1 MVSAPEGR
9 ADGTTPDKDHN
20 FMNVERVSVHGGH
33 CGQFCNHAKDTL
45 EEVVQAYIA
54 QGFAWAGL
62 TEHMPPS
69 GDAYLYPEERQAGL
83 TAALMAE
90 RFVRYMAE
98 ARRLQAVYADRIDIR
113 VAFESEDTPGAIDL
127 ARRLIADHAPDYIVG
142 SVHHIDGIP
151 FDYSAE
157 DYARAV
163 EACGGM
169 EGLYCA
175 YFDRQ
180 HDLVEQLRPQVV
192 GHFDLIRIFDPL
204 YRRHIMFQE
213 VQKKIRRNLELIRKL
228 DLILDYNV
236 AALKKGAF
244 EPYLCQPILVQA
256 RYLGIAVV
264 PGDDSHG
271 VAQVGLHLD
280 EGIRLLQQQGI
291 DTRWRRPGTL

>member
-1 MVSAPEGR
+1 
-9 ADGTTPDKDHN
+9 
-20 FMNVERVSVHGGH
+20 MNVERVSVHGGH
-33 CGQFCNHAKDTL
+33 SGQFCNHAKDTL

-54 QGFAWAGL
+54 QGFAWVGL
-62 TEHMPPS
+62 TEHMPPP

-98 ARRLQAVYADRIDIR
+98 ARRLQAAYADRIDIR

-127 ARRLIADHAPDYIVG
+127 ARRLIAAHAPDYIVG

-151 FDYSAE
+151 FDYSADE
-157 DYARAV
+157 YARAV

-192 GHFDLIRIFDPL
+192 GHFDLIRIFDPR
-204 YRRHIMFQE
+204 YRRHIMLPE
-213 VQKKIRRNLELIRKL
+213 VQKRIRRNLELIRKL

-256 RYLGIAVV
+256 RYLGIAAV
-264 PGDDSHG
+264 PADDSHG
-271 VAQVGLHLD
+271 TAQVGLHLD
-280 EGIRLLQQQGI
+280 EGIRLLQQQGF
-291 DTRWRRPGTL
+291 DTRWRKPGTC

>member
-1 MVSAPEGR
+1 MSV
-9 ADGTTPDKDHN
+9 D
-20 FMNVERVSVHGGH
+20 RVSVHGGH
-33 CGQFCNHAKDTL
+33 SGQFCSHAKDTL

-54 QGFAWAGL
+54 QGFAWVGL

-69 GDAYLYPEERQAGL
+69 GEAFLYPEERQAGL

-98 ARRLQAVYADRIDIR
+98 ARRLQKAYADRIDIR

-127 ARRLIADHAPDYIVG
+127 ARRLIAAHAPDYIVG

-151 FDYSAE
+151 FDYSAD

-163 EACGGM
+163 AACGGV

-192 GHFDLIRIFDPL
+192 GHFDLIRIFDPR
-204 YRRHIMFQE
+204 YRRHIMLPE
-213 VQKKIRRNLELIRKL
+213 VQKRIRRNLELIRNL

-264 PGDDSHG
+264 PADDSHG
-271 VAQVGLHLD
+271 TAQVGLHLD
-280 EGIRLLQQQGI
+280 EGIRLLQQQGF
-291 DTRWRRPGTL
+291 DTHWRKPGIR

>member
-1 MVSAPEGR
+1 
-9 ADGTTPDKDHN
+9 
-20 FMNVERVSVHGGH
+20 MNIERVSVHGGH
-33 CGQFCNHAKDTL
+33 SGQFCNHAKDTL

-54 QGFAWAGL
+54 QGFAWVGL

-69 GDAYLYPEERQAGL
+69 GEEFLYPEERQAGL
-83 TAALMAE
+83 TAAAMAE

-98 ARRLQAVYADRIDIR
+98 ARRLQAAYADRIDIR

-151 FDYSAE
+151 FDYSAD

-204 YRRHIMFQE
+204 YRRHLMLPE
-213 VQKKIRRNLELIRKL
+213 VQKRIRRNLELIRKL

-244 EPYLCQPILVQA
+244 EPYLCQPLLVQV

-264 PGDDSHG
+264 PADDSHG

-280 EGIRLLQQQGI
+280 EGIQLLQRQGFA
-291 DTRWRRPGTL
+291 TRWRKPGTR